1 MYPGVGSKLRK
12 RPQGKIL
19 RRIRKNCRRDAFS
32 EIKRGEDIRRKWI
45 SVTETAEKTKKT
57 GRSLELGNRA
67 FSGDLGQSLE
77 MRLES

>member
-19 RRIRKNCRRDAFS
+19 RRIGKNCRRNAFS

-45 SVTETAEKTKKT
+45 SVTEAAERAKKT
-57 GRSLELGNRA
+57 GGSLELGNWA
-67 FSGDLGQSLE
+67 FSVDLGQSLV